1 GANPNDPIQRGPVPA
16 NMVDEVAKAREQLIE
31 RVIELD
37 DEMMTRYLEGEEISE
52 DEIRATLR
60 KATINSTL
68 IPVLCGSALKNKGV
82 RPLLDMPAINGTDPR
97 TEEPLERHPSPDEPF
112 AALAFKIAADP
123 FVGKL
128 AFIRVYSGVLK
139 SGSYVFNATKGQ
151 RERVGRLL
159 HMHANH

>member
-37 DEMMTRYLEGEEISE
+37 DEMMTRYLEGEEISN

-60 KATINSTL
+60 KATINLTL

-82 RPLLDMPAINGTDPR
+82 RPLLDAVVDYLPSPLDVPAINGTDPR

-139 SGSYVFNATKGQ
+139 SGSYVFNATKG
-151 RERVGRLL
+151 
-159 HMHANH
+159 